1 MTAARPLADEA
12 SALPSFVI
20 IGAAKAGTTALYW
33 YLADHPQVFMSP
45 VKETNFFAFGLDDE
59 GNRLYGDPDLHRFPV
74 QTAAAYEELFSGAG
88 EALAVGEAS
97 PIYLECPQS
106 AARIHEALPTARII
120 CGLREPVDRAYS
132 DYLMY
137 LRARG
142 RRLDPTHD
150 LTASSTWA
158 RPDSHWM
165 QISRYHE
172 ALSRYFDL
180 FPREQIHVFLF
191 EDLKADTLGSVRD
204 DLPSRRGLPGL
215 RPRPRDAAQ
224 HRRHAVEPN
233 AREGLHERLRQE
245 GGRAVDPEK
254 GGGHG
259 ETPPYEESEE
269 GPFTPRGVEGRA
281 GPALPRRHREDLGA
295 DQKEPGPLAPAGLSG
310 LDGSGSFTATRIP
323 ADGWCSR
330 RRRRSFAGLARGASA
345 ATTDPR

>member
-1 MTAARPLADEA
+1 MTAARPLVNEA
-12 SALPSFVI
+12 SVLPSFVI

-45 VKETNFFAFGLDDE
+45 VKETNYFAYGLDDE
-59 GNRLYGDPDLHRFPV
+59 GNPLYGDPDLHRFPV
-74 QTAAAYEELFSGAG
+74 QTSAAYEELFSGAG

-106 AARIHEALPTARII
+106 AARIRETLPEARII

-142 RRLDPTHD
+142 RRLDPARD
-150 LTASSTWA
+150 LTTSSDWA

-191 EDLKADTLGSVRD
+191 EDFRSDALGCVREIYRSVGVYPGFVPDLDTPHNIGGMPSSRTLEKVFTSRSVRKAIEPLIPRRAADMARRIRTKNLKKAPPLPKDLKAELSRHFRD
-204 DLPSRRGLPGL
+204 DI
-215 RPRPRDAAQ
+215 A
-224 HRRHAVEPN
+224 
-233 AREGLHERLRQE
+233 
-245 GGRAVDPEK
+245 K
-254 GGGHG
+254 
-259 ETPPYEESEE
+259 TSELIGKSLE
-269 GPFTPRGVEGRA
+269 
-281 GPALPRRHREDLGA
+281 HW
-295 DQKEPGPLAPAGLSG
+295 LSP
-310 LDGSGSFTATRIP
+310 T
-323 ADGWCSR
+323 
-330 RRRRSFAGLARGASA
+330 
-345 ATTDPR
+345 